1 MRWDE
6 NSGGKIMLRYYAGCP
21 KEEYGSDMK
30 GMTVEM
36 EFLVIVRGNKN
47 QEEWLIYI
55 LAIPLCLLNISRFCR
70 HLRHPS
76 G

>member
-1 MRWDE
+1 M
-6 NSGGKIMLRYYAGCP
+6 RYYAGCP

-36 EFLVIVRGNKN
+36 EFLVIVRVNKS
-47 QEEWLIYI
+47 QEGWLKCK
-55 LAIPLCLLNISRFCR
+55 LAIPLGLLKISRFCR